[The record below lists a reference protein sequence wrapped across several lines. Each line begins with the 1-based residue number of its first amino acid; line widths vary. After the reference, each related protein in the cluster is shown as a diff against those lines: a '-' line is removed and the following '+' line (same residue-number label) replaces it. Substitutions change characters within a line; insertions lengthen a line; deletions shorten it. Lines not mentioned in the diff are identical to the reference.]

1 MKLSREEA
9 EQVIKKSNVVSTSVK
24 QGKKEIQIHMELEN
38 AQTCIVTYDRNT
50 HKKSYKLNT

>member
-38 AQTCIVTYDRNT
+38 AQTCIVTYDRST
-50 HKKSYKLNT
+50 HKKSYKLNA